1 MVKLKSKHYQHYKG
15 KVYDLSV
22 KDKNTYNANGLA
34 VHNSGAGSLVCYAI
48 GITQVDPIKHG
59 LLFERFLSRKKACL
73 HEDHWV
79 VTKSGVKQLKD
90 ISYSDSLLTHTGKYV
105 KVKGIDKTFGRT
117 DCVELSLNSNDKF
130 VCSQNHKWI
139 VFSTK
144 NCKSLYLNKS
154 IIAPDILVGTKT
166 RKLEALV
173 NTMHKPSLAL
183 IEGGLVDIIDYNK
196 TTKAYNLVDVSLE
209 YDHTFWVAAQKEGM
223 YVLSHNSLPDIDNDV
238 SDREIAIKI
247 LIEHFGEECVLPVSN
262 YNQLQL
268 KSLIKDLARLY
279 QIPFDVINP
288 LTQQIEKETLDAD
301 KQQEGF
307 DRGVWF
313 LSFESAEKN
322 SPTFRQLLVDFP
334 QLESSLKVL
343 FKQIKSCFAEDTL
356 LLTNKGWKR
365 YRDIDE
371 NVHKIGYVNTV
382 GEIEFNGDYFK
393 IDNGFK
399 QLYRVA
405 LQNGKELELTGDH
418 LVQTDKGWKTVGE
431 LTEEDSLIGW
441 M

>member
-22 KDKNTYNANGLA
+22 KDKHTYNANGLA

-59 LLFERFLSRKKACL
+59 LLFERFLSKKKA
-73 HEDHWV
+73 
-79 VTKSGVKQLKD
+79 G
-90 ISYSDSLLTHTGKYV
+90 
-105 KVKGIDKTFGRT
+105 
-117 DCVELSLNSNDKF
+117 
-130 VCSQNHKWI
+130 
-139 VFSTK
+139 
-144 NCKSLYLNKS
+144 
-154 IIAPDILVGTKT
+154 
-166 RKLEALV
+166 
-173 NTMHKPSLAL
+173 
-183 IEGGLVDIIDYNK
+183 
-196 TTKAYNLVDVSLE
+196 
-209 YDHTFWVAAQKEGM
+209 
-223 YVLSHNSLPDIDNDV
+223 LPDIDNDCA
-238 SDREIAIKI
+238 DRETAIKI

-365 YRDIDE
+365 YREIDE
-371 NVHKIGYVNTV
+371 NIHKIGYINTV

-393 IDNGFK
+393 IDNGVK
-399 QLYRVA
+399 QLYRIA